1 MPSAMIFSFEFETV
15 ATLKVCNSIIFSLI
29 LKRWVRFGN
38 LFELS
43 TSICNRNFAIFC
55 RLGVTLISVE
65 DIFEG
70 DEKLNL
76 KLVCDPPI
84 KISSC
89 RGVLCSYPPHLSLR
103 RAYRTPRA
111 IGVPTAATK
120 QP

>member
-1 MPSAMIFSFEFETV
+1 MPSAMISIFEFETV
-15 ATLKVCNSIIFSLI
+15 ADLEHRNSVIFPLI
-29 LKRWVRFGN
+29 FKRWVRFGN

-76 KLVCDPPI
+76 KLVCEPPI

-89 RGVLCSYPPHLSLR
+89 QTFFFSTYLIQV
-103 RAYRTPRA
+103 
-111 IGVPTAATK
+111 
-120 QP
+120 

>member
-1 MPSAMIFSFEFETV
+1 MPSAMISIFEFETV
-15 ATLKVCNSIIFSLI
+15 ADLEHRNSVIFSLI

-38 LFELS
+38 LFEIS

-89 RGVLCSYPPHLSLR
+89 RTFFSFHPPHLSLR
-103 RAYRTPRA
+103 
-111 IGVPTAATK
+111 
-120 QP
+120 